1 MYVFKL
7 TQLLPPCLVMY
18 SKITDISKKIS
29 IAWKKLKPE
38 DREKWNLIAKKDKVR
53 VFIA

>member
-1 MYVFKL
+1 V
-7 TQLLPPCLVMY
+7 C

-38 DREKWNLIAKKDKVR
+38 DREKWNLIAKKDKVG
-53 VFIA
+53 VFNILQSLLVTNGP